1 MELRWL
7 QVITTAGVHDFSL
20 YPLAKMTQLQSLVS
34 GFLTFLFAIDW
45 LILSFLIQIPK
56 RLTKLA
62 YLIVITLTELFIICY
77 GVDWWPDG
85 LYVRCWPLSNQV
97 KGCEISYE
105 IQNILLARGWSGL
118 HFFSVGT
125 VCEADSPR
133 KIGMDH
139 NCPELGRYLNHNW
152 FGSHL

>member
-85 LYVRCWPLSNQV
+85 LYVRC
-97 KGCEISYE
+97 
-105 IQNILLARGWSGL
+105 
-118 HFFSVGT
+118 
-125 VCEADSPR
+125 
-133 KIGMDH
+133 
-139 NCPELGRYLNHNW
+139 
-152 FGSHL
+152 